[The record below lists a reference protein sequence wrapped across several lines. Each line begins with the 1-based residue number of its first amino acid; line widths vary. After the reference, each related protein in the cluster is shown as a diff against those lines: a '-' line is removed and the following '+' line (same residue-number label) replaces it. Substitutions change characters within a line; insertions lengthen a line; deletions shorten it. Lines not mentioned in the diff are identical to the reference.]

1 MNRKCYLFISSRSL
15 LLSKFSDISNNSDVL
30 RTMRYASINYRDIDV
45 FLKILL
51 SIFILQLSNDR
62 ITRMLFIHYVR

>member
-1 MNRKCYLFISSRSL
+1 
-15 LLSKFSDISNNSDVL
+15 
-30 RTMRYASINYRDIDV
+30 MRYASINYRDIDV